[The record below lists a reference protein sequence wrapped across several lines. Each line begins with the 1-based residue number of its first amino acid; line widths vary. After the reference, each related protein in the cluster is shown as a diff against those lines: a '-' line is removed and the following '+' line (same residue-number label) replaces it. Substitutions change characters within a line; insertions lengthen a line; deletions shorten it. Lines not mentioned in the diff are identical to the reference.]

1 MAFPSAHLHRGEVV
15 LRSATPDE
23 AGAAL
28 AGLVT
33 DDTFRYFCTLY
44 PQGPSNEDYAQFW
57 RRAEAAGHQPY
68 LIEWQGRPVGQSCF
82 MDHNRA
88 AGTVE
93 IGMTWYTPEA
103 RGTVVNPTCKLL
115 MLGEAFSHGLQRV
128 TLKCDARNERSRRAI
143 LGIGAT
149 YEGTLRCHHYACTG
163 ESRDTAMFS
172 VIASEWPRVREQLE
186 QRIGATRTAN

>member
-1 MAFPSAHLHRGEVV
+1 MAFPSVRLERGDVV
-15 LRSATPDE
+15 LRQVAPDE

-28 AGLVT
+28 AGLVA

-44 PQGPSNEDYAQFW
+44 PQGPMPEDYAEYWQQ
-57 RRAEAAGHQPY
+57 ALAVGHTPY
-68 LIEWQGRPVGQSCF
+68 LVESQGLPVGQSCF

-93 IGMTWYTPEA
+93 IGMTWYAPEA

-115 MLGEAFSHGLQRV
+115 MLEEAFSHGLQRV

-149 YEGTLRCHHYACTG
+149 YEGTLRSHHYACTG

-172 VIASEWPRVREQLE
+172 VIASEWPSVREQLE
-186 QRIGATRTAN
+186 RRIEVSSTAN

>member
-1 MAFPSAHLHRGEVV
+1 MSFPAAMLQLGPVT
-15 LRSATPDE
+15 LRTTNPEE
-23 AGAAL
+23 AGPAL

-33 DDTFRYFCTLY
+33 EDTFRYFCTMY
-44 PQGPSNEDYAQFW
+44 AKGPAVADYSHYWEQMLAV
-57 RRAEAAGHQPY
+57 GHTPY
-68 LIEWQGRPVGQSCF
+68 LIEWQGQAVGQSCF
-82 MDHNRA
+82 MDHNPA

-93 IGMTWYTPEA
+93 IGMTWYAPEA
-103 RGTVVNPTCKLL
+103 RGTEVNPTSKLL

-143 LGIGAT
+143 LGLGAT

-172 VIASEWPRVREQLE
+172 IVAGEWPDVRVRLE
-186 QRIGATRTAN
+186 ERIRAVTAAT

>member
-1 MAFPSAHLHRGEVV
+1 MAFPSAQLHRGEVV

-23 AGAAL
+23 AGTAL
-28 AGLVT
+28 AGLVA

-44 PQGPSNEDYAQFW
+44 PQGPMPEDYAKYWQQ
-57 RRAEAAGHQPY
+57 ALAVGHTPY
-68 LIEWQGRPVGQSCF
+68 LVESQGRPVGQSCF

-93 IGMTWYTPEA
+93 IGMTWYAPEA

-115 MLGEAFSHGLQRV
+115 MLQDAFDHGLQRV

-172 VIASEWPRVREQLE
+172 VIASEWPSVREQLE
-186 QRIGATRTAN
+186 RRIEVSSTAN

>member
-1 MAFPSAHLHRGEVV
+1 V
-15 LRSATPDE
+15 LRSSTPDE

-33 DDTFRYFCTLY
+33 EDTFRYYCTMY
-44 PQGPSNEDYAQFW
+44 AKGPTEADYSHYWAQMQ
-57 RRAEAAGHQPY
+57 AVGHQPY

-93 IGMTWYTPEA
+93 IGMTWYAPEA

-115 MLGEAFSHGLQRV
+115 MLQDAFDHGLQRV

-172 VIASEWPRVREQLE
+172 VIASEWPSVREQLE
-186 QRIGATRTAN
+186 QRIGATHAAN

>member
-1 MAFPSAHLHRGEVV
+1 MAFPSAHLHRGGVV
-15 LRSATPDE
+15 LRSSTPDE

-33 DDTFRYFCTLY
+33 EDTFRYYCTMYAKGPTEADYSLY
-44 PQGPSNEDYAQFW
+44 WAQMQ
-57 RRAEAAGHQPY
+57 AVGHQPY

-93 IGMTWYTPEA
+93 IGMTWYAPEA

-115 MLGEAFSHGLQRV
+115 MLQDAFDHGLQRV

-172 VIASEWPRVREQLE
+172 VIASEWPSVREQLE
-186 QRIGATRTAN
+186 QRIDATHAAN